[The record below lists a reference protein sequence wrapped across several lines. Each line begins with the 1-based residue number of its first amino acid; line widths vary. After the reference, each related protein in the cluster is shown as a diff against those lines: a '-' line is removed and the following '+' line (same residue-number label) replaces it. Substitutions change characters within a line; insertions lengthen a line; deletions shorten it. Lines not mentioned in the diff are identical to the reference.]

1 MTVLSAGLS
10 GLDSFLQLIGVLLIF
25 VFVLTLTYF
34 TTRWI
39 ANYQK
44 GQNHNKNLRIVE
56 TMRIT
61 NNKYI
66 QIVEAGKEYLVIA
79 VGKDEIHLLTKLSE
93 EQLKVLPEMNAAS
106 GAKNVGE
113 NFQDV
118 FEKLR
123 EHLPKSR
130 QKDE

>member
-25 VFVLTLTYF
+25 VFVLALTYF

-56 TMRIT
+56 TIRVT

-93 EQLKVLPEMNAAS
+93 EQLKVPSERDAAS
-106 GAKNVGE
+106 GEKNVSE

-123 EHLPKSR
+123 GHLPKNR

>member
-1 MTVLSAGLS
+1 MVILSAGTS
-10 GLDSFLQLIGVLLIF
+10 GSDSVLRLIGVLLIF
-25 VFVLTLTYF
+25 VFVLAITYF

-44 GQNHNKNLRIVE
+44 GQNQHKNLRTIE
-56 TMRIT
+56 TIRVT

-66 QIVEAGKEYLVIA
+66 QIVEAGTEYLVIA
-79 VGKDEIHLLTKLSE
+79 VGKDEIHLLTKLTK
-93 EQLKVLPEMNAAS
+93 EQLKALPDEEKSTLLQGN
-106 GAKNVGE
+106 GE
-113 NFQDV
+113 NFRDV
-118 FEKLR
+118 FDRLK